1 MKLKNTFKVFVYPLN
16 LLSFTE
22 KNIIFSSA
30 LAYQKLLEFFT
41 DAATIEKMLVTL
53 ADTFS
58 RWQ

>member
-1 MKLKNTFKVFVYPLN
+1 MHLKNTFKVFVYLLN

-22 KNIIFSSA
+22 NIFFSS

-41 DAATIEKMLVTL
+41 EAATIEKMLVTL
-53 ADTFS
+53 ADIFS